1 MSELLRKTRTT
12 DHGPRTTQAGFTLI
26 ELLVVMAIIAV
37 LASMAT
43 FGYRHARIRGAE
55 ASAVVTLTTINRG
68 QFMFMQSCGKQ
79 RYAPTLLALA
89 SPAPGNAH
97 GFISADLGTPEG
109 LQKSGYYF
117 HLSGTAATEGEQT
130 CTGAVPLE
138 RYRLTA
144 DPLTPG
150 LTGNHSYGTNTDRVI
165 YEDMV
170 SFFEDMPETGPPGH
184 GTEIK

>member
-1 MSELLRKTRTT
+1 MTRTT
-12 DHGPRTTQAGFTLI
+12 DPGARTTEGRRSDSGFTLI
-26 ELLVVMAIIAV
+26 ELLVVMAIIAL

-43 FGYRHARIRGAE
+43 FGYRHARIRSAE
-55 ASAVVTLTTINRG
+55 ASAVATLTTINRG
-68 QFMFMQSCGKQ
+68 QFMFMQSCGRQ

-89 SPAPGNAH
+89 SPAPGDAH

-117 HLSGTAATEGEQT
+117 QMTGTAATEGEQT
-130 CTGAVPLE
+130 CTGAVPLD

-144 DPLTPG
+144 DPMNPG
-150 LTGNHSYGTNTDRVI
+150 LSGNHSFGTNTDRVI
-165 YEDMV
+165 YEDMAT
-170 SFFEDMPETGPPGH
+170 FFEDMPETGPPSH